1 MEKEIKDLVE
11 FAINSKNPINSKLQI
26 SIIDALEAEI
36 LEIKTGFKLIGFKRI
51 IDKLGINHTLKN
63 HGNEAIEKRRG
74 QIAITEEDFELVPKI
89 VKSENIIHVSKNKL
103 GNDMIL
109 YEAIIKDVFYYVEE
123 VRKGRKEL
131 CMTTMYK
138 RKPIIVK

>member
-26 SIIDALEAEI
+26 SIIDEFEAEI
-36 LEIKTGFKLIGFKRI
+36 SEIKTGFKLIGFKRI
-51 IDKLGINHTLKN
+51 IDKFGINHTLKN
-63 HGNEAIEKRRG
+63 HGNEAIEERRG

-89 VKSENIIHVSKNKL
+89 VKSENIIYVSKNKI
-103 GNDMIL
+103 GNDIIL

-123 VRKGRKEL
+123 VRKGRKGL